1 MVDSSDSSS
10 ADDSHDEKLD
20 SPDGDSSRGDTPV
33 RDNEASDDS
42 RNGLEKRGMGEDLY
56 SELHRIAEGV
66 FKHQAGHTLQP
77 TALVHEAYLKLAKH
91 DTDRWKS
98 RTHFL
103 ASAAQTMRKIL
114 IDYHRYRNAQKRGG
128 GAERTTL
135 SGLPLSQGLA
145 EVDVVALDEALR
157 TLEELDPRQ
166 GRVVQLK
173 FFGGLTTQ
181 EIADHLE
188 VSITTVEGDWRHAR
202 AWLLRELGC

>member
-1 MVDSSDSSS
+1 MASNDSNADHSNTNRSNTDRSKTNDESNPDSTPS
-10 ADDSHDEKLD
+10 AESAE
-20 SPDGDSSRGDTPV
+20 
-33 RDNEASDDS
+33 EASKS
-42 RNGLEKRGMGEDLY
+42 GMSGDLY
-56 SELHRIAEGV
+56 GELHRIAEGV
-66 FKHQAGHTLQP
+66 FRQQAGHTLQP

-91 DTDRWKS
+91 DTDRWRS

-128 GAERTTL
+128 GADRTTL
-135 SGLPLSQGLA
+135 SGLPLSRGLA
-145 EVDVVALDEALR
+145 EVDVVALDDALQK
-157 TLEELDPRQ
+157 LEELDPRQ

-188 VSITTVEGDWRHAR
+188 VSVTTVEGDWRHAR